1 MRSWIL
7 MLLLAALLT
16 IRLQLGNAE
25 GDPLPP
31 SLVDLVR
38 NSPVSSVDDLK
49 ILLQQETNAIE
60 DEEDEHDTLPNYT
73 PGRHTRSIVDAE
85 PAKKAECTVRT
96 EVMEIT
102 RSMLDRRSVNFIPW
116 PPCVEV
122 QRCSGCCNSRFIKC
136 VPSVTSS
143 RYLQVLKIMYK
154 EGKSQYETVVITV
167 EDHVRCMCKHPSSAS
182 SSTVSIPHSTSQSNP
197 NPLPPPPQK
206 PPLSP
211 HIPVTP
217 PRPAHPTSP
226 KTHASKADLHR
237 HDDLKHNQQHRLLQE
252 QEPVARQW
260 QQGGYTQLVRWT
272 QPRVNQPPTHVQTG
286 VHQTVTGMIGSV
298 SIWPSEARAE
308 PSMPQAGHGS
318 GYDRSREESS
328 VHISNGGGEVHADHE
343 QRQQQLLQHQ
353 QRLRHQHHHQYH
365 QQFRYPQQY
374 NQRGAEGHE
383 LRRQY
388 WLNSPQSDS
397 ASSPASFTQL
407 PRFEE
412 NSTPLLSA
420 IQKDSETTQGTDK
433 QTETE
438 KETLNKGNNVEESGS
453 TVSGDSAGSELASQ
467 REGKYF
473 NRSGEE
479 GHLTEGERRQKIG
492 DGALEM
498 GQSEPDKPSLL
509 HPPQRPKAGLVKTG
523 SSTAAPRSASVHQ
536 TPFRP
541 ASPPRR
547 RRPRKRMSKRAMR
560 AKLQKEMV

>member
-16 IRLQLGNAE
+16 IRLRLGNAE
-25 GDPLPP
+25 GDPLPQ
-31 SLVDLVR
+31 SLIDLVR

-49 ILLQQETNAIE
+49 LLLQQETNAIE
-60 DEEDEHDTLPNYT
+60 DEEDEHDILPNT
-73 PGRHTRSIVDAE
+73 THGRYTRSIVDAE

-96 EVMEIT
+96 EVMEVT
-102 RSMLDRRSVNFIPW
+102 RSMVDRRNANFIPW

-122 QRCSGCCNSRFIKC
+122 QRCSGCCNARHIKC
-136 VPSVTSS
+136 VPTVTAS
-143 RYLQVLKIMYK
+143 RYLQIMKIMYK
-154 EGKSQYETVVITV
+154 DGKTHIENHIIPV
-167 EDHVRCMCKHPSSAS
+167 EDHVRCTCHHSAS
-182 SSTVSIPHSTSQSNP
+182 SSTVAIPHSASQSNP
-197 NPLPPPPQK
+197 NPLPPPPPK

-217 PRPAHPTSP
+217 LRPAHPTSP
-226 KTHASKADLHR
+226 KTHTSKADLHR

-272 QPRVNQPPTHVQTG
+272 QPRVIQPPTHVQTG

-298 SIWPSEARAE
+298 SSWPSEARAE
-308 PSMPQAGHGS
+308 HSTQQAGHGS
-318 GYDRSREESS
+318 GFDRSREESG
-328 VHISNGGGEVHADHE
+328 VHVSNGGGEVHPDHE

-353 QRLRHQHHHQYH
+353 QRVRHHHHHQYH

-374 NQRGAEGHE
+374 NQRGAEDHE

-388 WLNSPQSDS
+388 WLNAPQSDS
-397 ASSPASFTQL
+397 ASPPVSFTR
-407 PRFEE
+407 PPSFEE
-412 NSTPLLSA
+412 NSTTLPFA
-420 IQKDSETTQGTDK
+420 IQKDSVIREKYTQVADNK

-438 KETLNKGNNVEESGS
+438 KETLKEGNDKEESGS
-453 TVSGDSAGSELASQ
+453 SVSGDSAGSEPANQ
-467 REGKYF
+467 REGKDS
-473 NRSGEE
+473 NISGEE
-479 GHLTEGERRQKIG
+479 GHVTEEERRQKL
-492 DGALEM
+492 LEM
-498 GQSEPDKPSLL
+498 VQSEPDKPSLL
-509 HPPQRPKAGLVKTG
+509 HPQQRPKAGLVKTG

-541 ASPPRR
+541 ASPHRR